1 MSRVFLCHFLLV
13 VPVFLSS
20 TLVLTSVGRATELQV
35 PTEPTPSSVVEV
47 RGITPT
53 AIAQKAIAQAN
64 QSTTEQ
70 EVTPA
75 LPEQIGGETVPPSNA
90 EAVPVP
96 EQAFELAPDTDP
108 MEQVTSVT
116 QLSDVQPSDWVFE
129 ALRSLVERY
138 GCTAGYPD
146 GTYRGNRAITR
157 YEFAAGLNAC
167 LNKISELIVG
177 GADNRVTQ
185 EDLARLQRLQKEFA
199 TELATLRGRV
209 NKLEART
216 TKLEGNQFSTTT
228 RLNGE
233 VIFGLVSVL
242 GGDRADGQEAER
254 NPTLSDR
261 VRLNFDTSFTG
272 KDRLRTRIQANNVV
286 PLNRVLQT
294 FEGRVNFDGNSEN
307 QAIVSL
313 LQYRFPLSSQTTA
326 YIAATGNGFVD
337 LDFTGQLSLFE
348 GGISISNFGLRNPIY
363 TYAGGAGIGLRH
375 RFGKRIEL
383 DLGYLA
389 ANANDPTDENGLFD
403 GKYSGLAQLVI
414 SPNDNFRFGFT
425 YVNTYSPGTKTFG
438 PGTGGLLANN
448 NFRRAVVGNA
458 YAFTAT
464 YRFSPNISLGGWVGY
479 ANQRYIGRGDADV
492 LNWAVTLAFPD
503 LGKKG
508 SVAGILVGMEPKVI
522 DISDS
527 LGQEDRDTSLH
538 IDAFYRYALNSNISI
553 TPGIIWVTAP
563 NHDNRNDDVF
573 IGVVRTIFV
582 F

>member
-13 VPVFLSS
+13 IPAFLSS
-20 TLVLTSVGRATELQV
+20 TLLLTSVGRATEPQV
-35 PTEPTPSSVVEV
+35 PAEPTPSRVLETQ
-47 RGITPT
+47 GITPP
-53 AIAQKAIAQAN
+53 AITEKAIAQAN
-64 QSTTEQ
+64 QSTTER
-70 EVTPA
+70 EVTPT
-75 LPEQIGGETVPPSNA
+75 LPEQIAGEPVPPSNT
-90 EAVPVP
+90 ETVPVP
-96 EQAFELAPDTDP
+96 KQSFEQDLDSNP
-108 MEQVTSVT
+108 MEQITSVT
-116 QLSDVQPSDWVFE
+116 QLSDVQPNDWAFE

-138 GCTAGYPD
+138 GCIVGYPD
-146 GTYRGNRAITR
+146 STYRGNRAITR

-167 LNKISELIVG
+167 LNRISELIVG
-177 GADNRVTQ
+177 GADNYVTQ
-185 EDLARLQRLQKEFA
+185 EDLATLQRLQEEFA
-199 TELATLRGRV
+199 TELATLSGRV
-209 NKLEART
+209 DNLEART
-216 TKLEGNQFSTTT
+216 AQLEGNQFSTTT
-228 RLNGE
+228 KLNGE

-242 GGDRADGQEAER
+242 GGDRANGQEAER
-254 NPTLSDR
+254 NPTLSNR

-294 FEGRVNFDGNSEN
+294 FEGRVNFDGSSDND
-307 QAIVSL
+307 AIVSL

-326 YIAATGNGFVD
+326 YIGTTGNGFVD
-337 LDFTGQLSLFE
+337 FDFTGQLSLFE
-348 GGISISNFGLRNPIY
+348 GGISISNFGLRNPVY

-375 RFGKRIEL
+375 RFGKKIEL

-403 GKYSGLAQLVI
+403 GKYAGLAQLVI
-414 SPNDNFRFGFT
+414 SPSDNFRFGFT
-425 YVNTYSPGTKTFG
+425 YVNTYSPGTRSFG

-448 NFRRAVVGNA
+448 NFGRAVVGNA
-458 YAFTAT
+458 YAFAAT
-464 YRFSPNISLGGWVGY
+464 YRLSPNINLGGWIGY
-479 ANQRYIGRGDADV
+479 VNQRYIGRGDADV

-508 SVAGILVGMEPKVI
+508 NVAGILVGMEPKVI

-527 LGQEDRDTSLH
+527 LGEEDRDTSLH
-538 IDAFYRYALNSNISI
+538 IDAFYRYVLNSNISI

-573 IGVVRTIFV
+573 IGVIRTNFV

>member
-13 VPVFLSS
+13 VPAFLSS
-20 TLVLTSVGRATELQV
+20 TLVLTSVGRATEPQV
-35 PTEPTPSSVVEV
+35 PTEPTPSRVLETQ
-47 RGITPT
+47 GITSP
-53 AIAQKAIAQAN
+53 AITEKAIAQTN

-75 LPEQIGGETVPPSNA
+75 LPEQIAGEPVPPSNA
-90 EAVPVP
+90 EAVLVP
-96 EQAFELAPDTDP
+96 KQAFEVASDTDP
-108 MEQVTSVT
+108 MQQVTSVT
-116 QLSDVQPSDWVFE
+116 QLSDVQPSDWAFE
-129 ALRSLVERY
+129 ALRALVERY

-146 GTYRGNRAITR
+146 GTYRGNRAMTR

-167 LNKISELIVG
+167 LSRVNELIVTG
-177 GADNRVTQ
+177 TNNLVTQ
-185 EDLARLQRLQKEFA
+185 KDLAALQRLQKEFA
-199 TELATLRGRV
+199 AELATLSGRV
-209 NKLEART
+209 DNLEART
-216 TKLEGNQFSTTT
+216 AQLEDHQFSTTT
-228 RLNGE
+228 KLNGE

-307 QAIVSL
+307 NAIVSL

-326 YIAATGNGFVD
+326 YIGTTGNGFVD
-337 LDFTGQLSLFE
+337 FDFTGQLSLFE
-348 GGISISNFGLRNPIY
+348 GGISISNFGLRNPVY
-363 TYAGGAGIGLRH
+363 TYAGGAGVGLRH

-389 ANANDPTDENGLFD
+389 ANANDPSDENGLFD
-403 GKYSGLAQLVI
+403 GKYAGLAQLVI
-414 SPNDNFRFGFT
+414 SPSDNFRFGFT
-425 YVNTYSPGTKTFG
+425 YVNTYSPGTRTFG
-438 PGTGGLLANN
+438 PGSGGLLANN
-448 NFRRAVVGNA
+448 NFGRAVVGNA
-458 YAFTAT
+458 YAFAAN
-464 YRFSPNISLGGWVGY
+464 YRLSPSINLGGWVGY
-479 ANQRYIGRGDADV
+479 VNQRYIGRGDADV

-508 SVAGILVGMEPKVI
+508 NFAGILVGMEPKVI
-522 DISDS
+522 NISDS
-527 LGQEDRDTSLH
+527 LGEEDRDTSLH
-538 IDAFYRYALNSNISI
+538 IDAFYRYVLNRNISI
-553 TPGIIWVTAP
+553 TPGITWVTAP

-573 IGVVRTIFV
+573 IGVVRTMFV